1 MKNSAVLKLM
11 LLFAV
16 LTLAAVR
23 PADGL
28 AGQVKHQQGPQ
39 SPDALGEIP
48 CPVPEIRA
56 EITTKLPKPWWNTP
70 QIGRFESAE
79 VQVIGGKQTLVCQY
93 HAYAT
98 RVSVMRL
105 FPEGTHECRAS
116 GNRFTC
122 R

>member
-11 LLFAV
+11 LLLAVITFA
-16 LTLAAVR
+16 AGH
-23 PADGL
+23 PADGM
-28 AGQVKHQQGPQ
+28 GQVKQVPQ
-39 SPDALGEIP
+39 RSDALGEIP

-56 EITTKLPKPWWNTP
+56 EITTRLPKPWWNTP
-70 QIGRFESAE
+70 QVGRFESAE

-98 RVSVMRL
+98 KVSVMRL
-105 FPEGTHECRAS
+105 FPEGARECRVN
-116 GNRFTC
+116 GNHFTC